1 MAINFKKGDTVA
13 ILQGKDKGKS
23 GKIIEV
29 DRKAGTVVVEGM
41 NIHHRFKK
49 ATLGASGQAGQKISF
64 PAAMPAARAI
74 LICPN
79 CNKAT
84 RIAHNFLENGAKQR
98 ICKKCGK
105 AI

>member
-1 MAINFKKGDTVA
+1 MTITIKFKKGDTVSV
-13 ILQGKDKGKS
+13 LQGKDKGKS

-29 DRKAGTVVVEGM
+29 DRKTGKIVVEGL

-49 ATLGASGQAGQKISF
+49 AQGSGQAGQKISF
-64 PAAMPAARAI
+64 SAAMPASKVI

-84 RIAHNFLENGAKQR
+84 RISHNFLDNGAKQR